1 MQTENPDHLWSGLFI
16 SKILCESVILKIL
29 PLSLLQ
35 NPLKQILF
43 YNN

>member
-1 MQTENPDHLWSGLFI
+1 MQRENPDQRWSGLFI
-16 SKILCESVILKIL
+16 SKILFERIILRIL
-29 PLSLLQ
+29 QLPLLQ